1 MSVDTQAATQDKE
14 TRRRGDKEIGR
25 RNGLLHSLSP
35 RLLVSLSRLW
45 YSTLWSACWPISL
58 VWFRYRYTGGHHVP
72 KAGPVLLVANHQSH
86 LDPVLVGLACPRQLK
101 YLARHDLFFWPF
113 SWWIRAL
120 GAVPIDRK
128 RGALGG
134 IKTTL
139 KLLDQRE
146 AVLVFPEGSR
156 TPDGRLHPLLPG
168 FCLLARRSGATVVP
182 LAISGAYD
190 AMPRGSV
197 FPRPCSISLAF
208 APRID
213 CTEYQR
219 LSDEQLTQLVESRIT
234 HLLKH
239 GTRGA
244 KPNSSLRPH

>member
-1 MSVDTQAATQDKE
+1 
-14 TRRRGDKEIGR
+14 
-25 RNGLLHSLSP
+25 
-35 RLLVSLSRLW
+35 
-45 YSTLWSACWPISL
+45 
-58 VWFRYRYTGGHHVP
+58 
-72 KAGPVLLVANHQSH
+72 VLLVANHQSH

-120 GAVPIDRK
+120 GAVPIDRQ

-139 KLLDQRE
+139 KLLQSRE

-156 TPDGRLHPLLPG
+156 TPDGRLHALLPG

-190 AMPRGSV
+190 SMPRGSL
-197 FPRPCSISLAF
+197 FPRPRPITLTF
-208 APRID
+208 APPIRRS
-213 CTEYQR
+213 EYQH
-219 LSDEQLTQLVESRIT
+219 LSDEQLTHLVESRIS
-234 HLLKH
+234 HLLQH
-239 GTRGA
+239 A
-244 KPNSSLRPH
+244 VSRPSTNC

>member
-1 MSVDTQAATQDKE
+1 
-14 TRRRGDKEIGR
+14 
-25 RNGLLHSLSP
+25 
-35 RLLVSLSRLW
+35 
-45 YSTLWSACWPISL
+45 
-58 VWFRYRYTGGHHVP
+58 
-72 KAGPVLLVANHQSH
+72 VANHQSH

-139 KLLDQRE
+139 KLLEERE

-156 TPDGRLHPLLPG
+156 TPDGRLHALLAG

-182 LAISGAYD
+182 LAIRGAYD
-190 AMPRGSV
+190 SMPRGRL
-197 FPRPCSISLAF
+197 FPRPCSIVLAF
-208 APRID
+208 APPID
-213 CTEYQR
+213 RSEYQH
-219 LSDEQLTQLVESRIT
+219 LSDEQLTRLVESRIT

-239 GTRGA
+239 GA
-244 KPNSSLRPH
+244 IAPAANNSQQPR

>member
-1 MSVDTQAATQDKE
+1 
-14 TRRRGDKEIGR
+14 
-25 RNGLLHSLSP
+25 
-35 RLLVSLSRLW
+35 
-45 YSTLWSACWPISL
+45 
-58 VWFRYRYTGGHHVP
+58 
-72 KAGPVLLVANHQSH
+72 VLLVANHQSH

-139 KLLDQRE
+139 RLLAERE

-156 TPDGRLHPLLPG
+156 TRDGRLHALLPG
-168 FCLLARRSGATVVP
+168 FCLLARRSGATIVP
-182 LAISGAYD
+182 LAINGAYD
-190 AMPRGSV
+190 SMPRGSLV
-197 FPRPCSISLAF
+197 PRPSPITLAF
-208 APRID
+208 APAIHRG
-213 CTEYQR
+213 EYQQ
-219 LSDEQLTQLVESRIT
+219 LTDEQLTRLVESQIT

-239 GTRGA
+239 GASTRS
-244 KPNSSLRPH
+244 PNKTRPPH